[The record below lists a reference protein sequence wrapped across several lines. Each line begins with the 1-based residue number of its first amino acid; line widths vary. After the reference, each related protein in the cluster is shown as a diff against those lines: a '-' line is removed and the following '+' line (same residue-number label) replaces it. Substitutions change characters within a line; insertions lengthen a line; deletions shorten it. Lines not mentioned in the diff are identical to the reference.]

1 MCTVFTR
8 VGPIAHTDMHR
19 TYIHTHTHTHI
30 HTYTHTHTHTNAPFP
45 DRPPLDAV
53 SEATPFD
60 GTMFRLPLRDPGTS
74 SNKSFMIQMVLTR
87 QYDSTRVLAYKP
99 IHHPCMLHTHT
110 HTHTHTPRRARPLIH
125 PYTYIFSPRHRG
137 TKRTVVPRVH
147 VRGAAAVA
155 GGLCTGG
162 TGADVVPP
170 ACGEGKLR
178 ALGSGSGS
186 GSGSGVRVGV
196 RG

>member
-19 TYIHTHTHTHI
+19 TYIHTHTHAH
-30 HTYTHTHTHTNAPFP
+30 THTHTHIKTHTNAPFP

-110 HTHTHTPRRARPLIH
+110 HHARAPSNTPIHLYLLSQAPRNEAHCRPACTRARGCCRRWWTLH
-125 PYTYIFSPRHRG
+125 GRHR
-137 TKRTVVPRVH
+137 
-147 VRGAAAVA
+147 
-155 GGLCTGG
+155 
-162 TGADVVPP
+162 
-170 ACGEGKLR
+170 
-178 ALGSGSGS
+178 S
-186 GSGSGVRVGV
+186 
-196 RG
+196 